1 MGTSLRRAALSAA
14 IGVAAATLVS
24 PSVALAAADVTVN
37 PSAVAPG
44 GRFTLAAYC
53 GAGAVS
59 ASVSGTTI
67 GGPSEITLN
76 PYTDG
81 GPGAFNAELTVP
93 STTLPGTY
101 QLNVTCS
108 DGETGAGTLVVSP
121 TGAPAGGGGSTSDG
135 PSRALLGA
143 GSGLL
148 AVSGLSGVV
157 LLFRSRRYRG
167 HHCA

>member
-1 MGTSLRRAALSAA
+1 MGTSLRRAVLT
-14 IGVAAATLVS
+14 AATGTAFA
-24 PSVALAAADVTVN
+24 ALALPTAAHAAADVTVN

-53 GAGAVS
+53 GATATS
-59 ASVSGTTI
+59 AEVSGTAF

-76 PYTDG
+76 PFTDG

-93 STTLPGTY
+93 ATTLPGTY
-101 QLNVTCS
+101 QLDVTCS
-108 DGETGAGTLVVSP
+108 DGETGTGTLVVSP
-121 TGAPAGGGGSTSDG
+121 TGAPAGGGGSTSQG

-148 AVSGLSGVV
+148 AVSGVGAFLM
-157 LLFRSRRYRG
+157 LRRRYRG
-167 HHCA
+167 HHAA

>member
-1 MGTSLRRAALSAA
+1 MGPSLRRAAVSAA
-14 IGVAAATLVS
+14 IGVAVAALAW
-24 PSVALAAADVTVN
+24 PAVAFAAADVTVN

-44 GRFTLAAYC
+44 GTFTLSAYC
-53 GAGAVS
+53 GAGAGS

-76 PYTDG
+76 PYTAG

-108 DGETGAGTLVVSP
+108 DGETGTGTLVVSP

-135 PSRALLGA
+135 PSLALLGA

-148 AVSGLSGVV
+148 AVSGVGGLV
-157 LLFRSRRYRG
+157 LLHRSRRYRG

>member
-14 IGVAAATLVS
+14 IGAAVAVLALPA
-24 PSVALAAADVTVN
+24 VALAAADVTVN

-93 STTLPGTY
+93 ATTLPGTY
-101 QLNVTCS
+101 QLDVTCS
-108 DGETGAGTLVVSP
+108 DGETGTGTLVVSP
-121 TGAPAGGGGSTSDG
+121 TGAPAGGDGATSQG

-148 AVSGLSGVV
+148 AVSGLGAF
-157 LLFRSRRYRG
+157 LMLRRRYRG
-167 HHCA
+167 SHCA